1 MQQKAQLIIE
11 ALGGPQNIKELDG
24 CVTRLR
30 VTVVDRSLVNDAKL
44 RAAGAIGVLKIGTGI
59 QAVVGTHAELIAQE
73 INKILKPPA

>member
-11 ALGGPQNIKELDG
+11 GLGGPQNIKELDG

>member
-1 MQQKAQLIIE
+1 MQQKAQVIIE

-30 VTVVDRSLVNDAKL
+30 VTVVDPTKVNEPKL